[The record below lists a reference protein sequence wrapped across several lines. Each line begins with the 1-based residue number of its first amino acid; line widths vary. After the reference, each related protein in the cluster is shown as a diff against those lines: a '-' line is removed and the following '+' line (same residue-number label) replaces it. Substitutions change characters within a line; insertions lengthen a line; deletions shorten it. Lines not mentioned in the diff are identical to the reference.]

1 MNRRL
6 TFALVLVFVLLAL
19 LAPVE
24 VRALESPVASPVEPS
39 DPTFHVVQPGDT
51 LFSIARRYGT
61 TVDALALANGLAD
74 PSLIYVGQRL
84 TVPLPPDADTD
95 DPGWARYVV
104 QVGDTLTAIAL
115 RYGTTWRD
123 LADANDLI
131 SPHRLSSGQVIRVP
145 ARDVELGGMLHVV
158 EPGETLFRIAVRYG
172 VSPLHLAAVNTLSNP
187 ALLYPG
193 QRLLIPGEGEGLWPA
208 PVRSVGVHPRHVR
221 QGQTLLIDVR
231 TTEPVTLTGSLFDRD
246 LRFVEEDGVHYALV
260 GVHVFTDPGR
270 KPLTIRAVDSSGR
283 TTNVNAEVLVEAGDF
298 GYERIY
304 APPGILDPAVTAAEN
319 ELINSFR
326 PLFTERREWT
336 GPLLRPGDGSISS
349 YFGTRRSYNDGP
361 FTSYHAGVDLRG
373 ATGTPVHA
381 PATGTVVLAEELIV
395 RGRAILLDHGWGVVT
410 GYWHLDAIEVE
421 VGQRV
426 ERGDVIGLIGNTG
439 LSMGSHLHWEMWID
453 GVPVNPIQW
462 LEPFYAWPHPG
473 EGAGDD

>member
-1 MNRRL
+1 MTRRL
-6 TFALVLVFVLLAL
+6 VFILALVLAL
-19 LAPVE
+19 VVVSSPLQASS
-24 VRALESPVASPVEPS
+24 LESRVSEPAEE
-39 DPTFHVVQPGDT
+39 TFHVVELGET

-61 TVDALALANGLAD
+61 TVDAIALANGLAD

-84 TVPLPPDADTD
+84 TVPLAPDPDTD

-104 QVGDTLTAIAL
+104 QVGDTLTTIAL

-123 LADANDLI
+123 LVDANDLI
-131 SPHRLSSGQVIRVP
+131 SPHRLSPGQVIRVP
-145 ARDVELGGMLHVV
+145 ARDLELGGMLHVV

-187 ALLYPG
+187 SLLYPG

-208 PVRSVGVHPRHVR
+208 PFRSVGVHPTPVR
-221 QGQTLLIDVR
+221 QGQTLVIDVR
-231 TTEPVTLTGSLFDRD
+231 TTEPVTLTGTLFDRD
-246 LRFVEEDGVHYALV
+246 LRFIEEDSVHYALV
-260 GVHVFTDPGR
+260 GVHVFTDPGH
-270 KPLTIRAVDSSGR
+270 KPLTIRAVDRSGR
-283 TTNVNAEVLVEAGDF
+283 TTNVNAQVLVEAGDF

-304 APPGILDPAVTAAEN
+304 APPGTLDPAVTAAEN
-319 ELINSFR
+319 ALIDSFR
-326 PLFTERREWT
+326 SRFTERREWM